1 MTPITITKRLVK
13 GTPLTAEEHDAN
25 LQAFKTACEELNI
38 EKYGKSNLTYNAE
51 HYAISGAIEKKARNS
66 FFSFVGQ
73 NGYTDLIALSG
84 SKTYFKS
91 LDKII
96 DKPLGNYDIKFPQ
109 APVATNRVI
118 NGTFDTDM
126 TNWGFIYSNGSGYS
140 ATSVNGEA
148 EITSAV
154 GYSEYIQ
161 RFSVTPGEV
170 AVVEFI
176 SRNGTGEG
184 WQVVVS
190 DTLVNL
196 VVISGTNITN
206 EYKTISAIP
215 ATGTLEIKITATNG
229 TAYYDNIAM
238 FQLKDI
244 LCYDNLLLKD
254 DGTYVITRTEQN
266 QYITMDTM
274 LNYTS
279 KVYNVS
285 DGSDTGTTITMTY
298 DMTNEEYIGS
308 DGHKYITV
316 GATARLGQGAYH
328 PVFNPYGCAKR
339 WLDSVFLNY
348 WYPSIPQVENIAT
361 CSRVGTIATSP
372 LGGYYPSPT
381 NSGRPDGKFH
391 DIIYNE
397 LWIDQRWRAEWING
411 SKERNTLERDLDTS
425 AGKFADFVGSAT
437 WETKNLKSRLNPY
450 RSPNGVFSYDL
461 KVVTDGNFN
470 DLALY
475 ESYIITKV
483 GKAVLT
489 FSNGGEAHWTPVTKN
504 NEVAMAAQLDS
515 DIVAYGLLVCT
526 PSRLRYGSNSF
537 VHTDIIGNPANY
549 PAVWKGVL
557 TGGGSIVGTPLLV
570 GDNGENYIL
579 LNTTTIGLNKYKLS
593 EKAIDIN
600 QDIYT
605 TNSLNWDTYTLG
617 LNQNANTSSD
627 PSFSYNGYPQSI
639 VMLTYRAFNNNLVPT
654 VNSKVVGSSAGVSD
668 VATNYYFGEGDYIYS
683 HLGNNLLNKVC
694 TDPDSS
700 DRGFMTPLTGF
711 NWAESPMRLIG
722 ANITHAPISMHATTQ
737 PVVKLYSYLSD
748 GATRHKQCY
757 AFKEMKFDGPPVNQ
771 DGTPTY
777 TFGDDNKFNT
787 VDNVSTATDNN
798 GNTILLG
805 QKARLLDYRVKE

>member
-1 MTPITITKRLVK
+1 MTPIALTKRLVK
-13 GTPLTAEEHDAN
+13 GSALTAEEHDNN
-25 LQAFKTACEELNI
+25 LQGLKTACEELNI

-51 HYAISGAIEKKARNS
+51 HYAISGAINKVNRNFTFQETTANS
-66 FFSFVGQ
+66 VIVG
-73 NGYTDLIALSG
+73 AEM
-84 SKTYFKS
+84 KYFKS
-91 LDKII
+91 LDRV
-96 DKPLGNYDIKFPQ
+96 LNVASATIKFPQ
-109 APVATNRVI
+109 APVAVNLIVGTPSGTTFTETVTVTLGAKYVI
-118 NGTFDTDM
+118 EYID
-126 TNWGFIYSNGSGYS
+126 NGSYHVSEVTAS
-140 ATSVNGEA
+140 ASTYN
-148 EITSAV
+148 
-154 GYSEYIQ
+154 
-161 RFSVTPGEV
+161 
-170 AVVEFI
+170 
-176 SRNGTGEG
+176 
-184 WQVVVS
+184 VS
-190 DTLVNL
+190 
-196 VVISGTNITN
+196 I
-206 EYKTISAIP
+206 
-215 ATGTLEIKITATNG
+215 TGTSITHV
-229 TAYYDNIAM
+229 AM
-238 FQLKDI
+238 FPIVQL
-244 LCYDNLLLKD
+244 LCYDNILLKD
-254 DGTYVITRTEQN
+254 DGTYVVTRTEQN

-279 KVYNVS
+279 KLYNVV
-285 DGSDTGTTITMTY
+285 DGSDTGTTSTMTN
-298 DMTNEEYIGS
+298 DATVEEYTGS
-308 DGHKYITV
+308 DGHKYITI
-316 GATARLGQGAYH
+316 GADKRFNQGLYH
-328 PVFNPYGCAKR
+328 EVFNEFGTKKSS
-339 WLDSVFLNY
+339 DDKY
-348 WYPSIPQVENIAT
+348 WYDTAQSFLSIADCFNPSKLLTASGNY
-361 CSRVGTIATSP
+361 TS
-372 LGGYYPSPT
+372 GK
-381 NSGRPDGKFH
+381 SGRPDGKYY
-391 DIIYNE
+391 DIIYGE
-397 LWIDQRWRAEWING
+397 SFIDQRWDAAWKIG
-411 SKERNTLERDLDTS
+411 SKELTTKERDLDMS

-437 WETKNLKSRLNPY
+437 WETKNLKLRLNPY
-450 RSPNGVFSYDL
+450 RSPHGVFPYDF